1 MNSPARLTSID
12 VIGAALESVSPGAGW
27 QSSPDGA
34 VTLMLSDIADAETV
48 ATEMG
53 PERWQQLLADHHLL
67 VERLLAHHDGSV
79 VRFEQDGFLA
89 TFNSAHGGV
98 YAALELQR
106 MFGAPVAAGSGTPP
120 TALRI
125 GLHSGFIIGEAGQP
139 LGRNVVLATRI
150 AALAHGGEILV
161 SSNLKE
167 YTETDPTLVFA
178 DRGEHHFKGL
188 HGEHAVYD
196 VRLR

>member
-1 MNSPARLTSID
+1 MCGNALVRLPWSKPPFIAPVDSAGTRIDCQGRYARHIGAGRKGIDVNSPARLTSID

-34 VTLMLSDIADAETV
+34 VTLMLSDIADAEAV
-48 ATEMG
+48 AAEVG

-106 MFGAPVAAGSGTPP
+106 TFGAPVAAGSGTTP
-120 TALRI
+120 TALLI
-125 GLHSGFIIGEAGQP
+125 GLHSG
-139 LGRNVVLATRI
+139 
-150 AALAHGGEILV
+150 
-161 SSNLKE
+161 
-167 YTETDPTLVFA
+167 
-178 DRGEHHFKGL
+178 
-188 HGEHAVYD
+188 
-196 VRLR
+196 